1 MTRGELRAACPSND
15 TGGYIEWLE
24 DRALAAEAQ
33 VAELEGDVRRALDG
47 HAEANRVCGDTL
59 DLNDTLLGENAR
71 LKKRIAELTADEGP
85 RKAAERIVEQVFFAE
100 PPRAT
105 ATRLVDAIT
114 TAIQAASNAQLE
126 RGRKRIAELREE
138 LKHVTKHWR
147 GALDERIALDHWN
160 HVYDFMQKFSQH
172 IGDTPD
178 WPPQEVLDLR
188 VKLTAE
194 EFAEM
199 LEAGG
204 YEGNFWIAR
213 SSSLPDFGGV
223 PTVEIAN
230 WCHEPDEPSEEA
242 RNFPAFIDAFLDLEY
257 VILGTHVS
265 CGVDPQPIW
274 ERVHASN
281 MAKQPAADKHSK
293 ITKPEGWRAPDIAGA
308 LRGQGWQGGAE

>member
-85 RKAAERIVEQVFFAE
+85 RKAAERIVKLFHERFA
-100 PPRAT
+100 T
-105 ATRLVDAIT
+105 GLYWVDMRNAIT

-126 RGRKRIAELREE
+126 RGRKEIAELREDLSRVSDNW
-138 LKHVTKHWR
+138 LKSLH
-147 GALDERIALDHWN
+147 ERSALDHGN
-160 HVYDFMQKFSQH
+160 HVREFMQKFSQH
-172 IGDTPD
+172 IGDTPG
-178 WPPQEVLDLR
+178 WPPREVLDLR
-188 VKLTAE
+188 VKLMAE

-204 YEGNFWIAR
+204 YAGNFWIGR
-213 SSSLPDFGGV
+213 STPESREHASYVTHWHHHPVDV
-223 PTVEIAN
+223 ERTV
-230 WCHEPDEPSEEA
+230 D
-242 RNFPAFIDAFLDLEY
+242 FPAFIDALLDLEY
-257 VILGTHVS
+257 VILGTHVA

-281 MAKQPAADKHSK
+281 MAKQPAADKFSK
-293 ITKPEGWRAPDIAGA
+293 ITKPDGWQAPDIAGA
-308 LRGQGWQGGAE
+308 LREQGWQG